1 MKVQNINIFTPHINF
16 CAAGNKTN
24 GGAFHNTPKSLQ
36 SGAATAGAW
45 FVFGVGLD
53 LVSRKLHFTKSPTKN
68 SLIIN
73 GIIASGAGIYT
84 GLKAACGKKN

>member
-1 MKVQNINIFTPHINF
+1 MKVQNISITTPQINF

-24 GGAFHNTPKSLQ
+24 GGVFHNTPKSLQ
-36 SGAATAGAW
+36 NGAATAGAW
-45 FVFGVGLD
+45 FAFGVGMD
-53 LVSRKLHFTKSPTKN
+53 FVSRKLHFTKSPTKN

-84 GLKAACGKKN
+84 GLKAAGSKKN